1 MKLKYND
8 LVDNSLIAKLPP
20 VRSEEE
26 YIEEFEKAPYID
38 EAERRLS
45 VSERAL
51 CVSRLTDLRVAR
63 EFGYAVDFRIAEA
76 LRKGYRLS
84 KKKDV
89 IQDDGLGGSIY
100 KKIEGDT
107 TAFVL
112 IGPSGVGKTTVLNSS
127 LDYYEQV
134 ITHVEEQYVA
144 KQVVYIKVECPPG
157 DSIKSFYD
165 SCIYEMEKAIDYELL
180 DKKRCK
186 TTDQKEQLFKK
197 VAARWNLGLLIIDEI
212 QNLLATRN
220 SNLMNQFLTLTN
232 ELSVPIIFIGTDKIM
247 DYFSKSE
254 FFTKRRLGVEI
265 HAMAYKKDALW
276 IQLMQKLWKYQ
287 WMQEYVPLTEELS
300 DVFYQET
307 GGIINRVIELFANSQ
322 REAIFSGRDTIKNFT
337 PAFIQKVSQKYY
349 SLSRGS
355 LNAFM
360 NPDTPIYSIKESDLK
375 QAVRQLNQDS
385 WQDDVISKELEQSK
399 KLLIDEKK
407 NSEKAKKNEIR
418 NHVLT
423 NVLSVVAF
431 MPYSFSQAE
440 INYALDKVFSE
451 VNAVSRK
458 EEELTKNTVSM
469 LLTKKL
475 GDADGKT
482 KSAPAITVDQFPMFE
497 GVI

>member
-8 LVDNSLIAKLPP
+8 LADNALIAKLPP
-20 VRSEEE
+20 VRSEKE
-26 YIEEFEKAPYID
+26 YIKSFEKGPYID
-38 EAERRLS
+38 EAERSLS

-51 CVSRLTDLRVAR
+51 CVSRLTEFREAR

-89 IQDDGLGGSIY
+89 VQDDGLGGSVY

-112 IGPSGVGKTTVLNSS
+112 IGPSGVGKTTVVNSS

-144 KQVVYIKVECPPG
+144 KQVVYIKVECPPD

-165 SCIYEMEKAIDYELL
+165 SCIYEMEKAIDYELP

-186 TTDQKEQLFKK
+186 TTDQKEQLFKRI
-197 VAARWNLGLLIIDEI
+197 AARWNLGLLIIDEI
-212 QNLLATRN
+212 QNLLATKN
-220 SNLMNQFLTLTN
+220 NNLMNQFLTLTN

-247 DYFSKSE
+247 DYFYESE
-254 FFTKRRLGVEI
+254 FLTKRRLGVEI
-265 HAMAYKKDALW
+265 HTTAYKKDALW
-276 IQLMQKLWKYQ
+276 DRLMQNLWQYQ

-300 DVFYQET
+300 EVFYKET
-307 GGIINRVIELFANSQ
+307 GGIINRVVDLFANSQ
-322 REAIFSGRDTIKNFT
+322 REAIFSRRDKIKNFT
-337 PAFIQKVSQKYY
+337 PAFIQKVSEKYY

-355 LNAFM
+355 LNAFVD
-360 NPDTPIYSIKESDLK
+360 PEIPICSIKELDLK
-375 QAVRQLNQDS
+375 QATRQLGQS
-385 WQDDVISKELEQSK
+385 CWQDDVVLKELEQSK
-399 KLLIDEKK
+399 KLLMDEKR

-440 INYALDKVFSE
+440 IRHTLDKVFSKA
-451 VNAVSRK
+451 NAAYRK
-458 EEELTKNTVSM
+458 EEELTKNAVSI
-469 LLTKKL
+469 LLS
-475 GDADGKT
+475 GKFTNAEEET
-482 KSAPAITVDQFPMFE
+482 KSAPVITVDDLPMFE